1 MGCGKLPNAWSD
13 AADMNAPVNCADY
26 AIVVLP
32 RFAWFRQGKVAV
44 NSASAS
50 ITMTP
55 LGMAARTVALTSS
68 NPSIKINNSAVSGS
82 VPHLTFGLGK
92 GAVGM
97 QESSASAAAA
107 AAAPTVA
114 SIRKVITAARTKE
127 YNSYKS
133 YGNLSDVKEAVQAAT
148 MWNYIYHPAEYGPIL
163 PVSRQ
168 WNFVKYAVNLDWGYV
183 IFDWDNIF
191 ASYMTSLDSKA
202 IAYSNFIQV
211 IRSKTA
217 KGFVPNYSAGGTKSI
232 DRTEPP
238 IGAKVMLEM
247 YSKYKDLWLVD
258 LLFDD
263 LMAWNDWFVEERMF
277 GPLGIVSLG
286 SDTISG
292 YKDAAAGVMQ
302 GARYES
308 GLDNS
313 PMYDG
318 EFFKTNL
325 KVDGAYSIGQM
336 QMYDVGFASMF
347 VQEAESLA
355 TLAGILGRT
364 ADVTKMKA
372 RAAQQRALIQKNL
385 WDDKGGIYTN
395 KFWNGTFY
403 RRISPT
409 SFYSMLAGAAT
420 DDQATQMV
428 NNWLHSPE
436 HFCIAKDGDFKGN
449 KDTCYWGLPSIEASD
464 PAFPPLGY
472 WRGYVWGPMAQLT
485 YWSLANKNYA
495 KNEAVN
501 SGRKALTKQVKNT
514 YGSLLRIP

>member
-1 MGCGKLPNAWSD
+1 
-13 AADMNAPVNCADY
+13 
-26 AIVVLP
+26 
-32 RFAWFRQGKVAV
+32 
-44 NSASAS
+44 
-50 ITMTP
+50 
-55 LGMAARTVALTSS
+55 
-68 NPSIKINNSAVSGS
+68 
-82 VPHLTFGLGK
+82 
-92 GAVGM
+92 
-97 QESSASAAAA
+97 
-107 AAAPTVA
+107 
-114 SIRKVITAARTKE
+114 
-127 YNSYKS
+127 
-133 YGNLSDVKEAVQAAT
+133 
-148 MWNYIYHPAEYGPIL
+148 
-163 PVSRQ
+163 
-168 WNFVKYAVNLDWGYV
+168 
-183 IFDWDNIF
+183 
-191 ASYMTSLDSKA
+191 
-202 IAYSNFIQV
+202 
-211 IRSKTA
+211 
-217 KGFVPNYSAGGTKSI
+217 
-232 DRTEPP
+232 
-238 IGAKVMLEM
+238 
-247 YSKYKDLWLVD
+247 
-258 LLFDD
+258 
-263 LMAWNDWFVEERMF
+263 
-277 GPLGIVSLG
+277 
-286 SDTISG
+286 
-292 YKDAAAGVMQ
+292 
-302 GARYES
+302 
-308 GLDNS
+308 
-313 PMYDG
+313 
-318 EFFKTNL
+318 
-325 KVDGAYSIGQM
+325 
-336 QMYDVGFASMF
+336 VGFASMF